1 MTLTKFFNETQY
13 EKTIRILVYPNITYS
28 KDLTKDSYIQVITNM
43 ITELNKIRSD
53 LYFYLILPEFLEML
67 DFPNTHQYI
76 MEYPTYP
83 PTMRSHF
90 DVKRFQEIVGHDIDI
105 DLVFSHLPEHTHAVK
120 NVIGNV
126 THHSPLYFGYCH
138 WFDFDNVVSWA
149 VPSFNQNILG
159 VLEMEKCYLNTQHQ
173 KDLVIDESI
182 KTFSV
187 DKIFKL
193 NTILEVQHLGVKS
206 EDIVEP
212 LQSTSK
218 TIVFNHR
225 PDAYKD
231 FNNFMKV
238 VTKLREQRED
248 FDVWIPLLDSAPES
262 WIDTS
267 KYNKERYYKKLQ
279 TCRVG
284 FSPRQVY
291 GGWSVS
297 TTDGIMNGCPY
308 IMWDDTYYKELNP
321 TADFFSDYPE
331 AIELLNKYLDDEDYR
346 NEKSKQ
352 SQQHMKVNLIYANE
366 IANMSN
372 YIDYLVSKLKTTDSQ
387 VTNKLVSV
395 IKEKGQ
401 ITKHELFKEHLG
413 WGRGIKFGP
422 YRRALMKHKNI
433 CDIID
438 ETPTYCWIDH
448 EV

>member
-1 MTLTKFFNETQY
+1 MTLTKFLRDTQY
-13 EKTIRILVYPNITYS
+13 EKTTRILVYPNITYS

-43 ITELNKIRSD
+43 ITELNRIRTD

-126 THHSPLYFGYCH
+126 THHTPLYFGYCH
-138 WFDFDNVVSWA
+138 WFDLDNVVSWS
-149 VPSFNQNILG
+149 VPSFDQNILG

-173 KDLVIDESI
+173 KDLVIDQAL
-182 KTFSV
+182 KTFNT
-187 DKIFKL
+187 DKVFKL
-193 NTILEVQHLGVKS
+193 NSVLQVQHLGVD
-206 EDIVEP
+206 EDDIVPP
-212 LQSTSK
+212 LKSTNK

-231 FNNFMKV
+231 FSNFMKV
-238 VTKLREQRED
+238 IEKLREERQD
-248 FDVWIPLLDSAPES
+248 FDVWIPLLDTSPHS
-262 WIDTS
+262 WIDIS
-267 KYNKERYYKKLQ
+267 KYNKERYYRKLQ

-297 TTDGIMNGCPY
+297 TTDGIMNGCPF
-308 IMWDDTYYKELNP
+308 IMYDAPYYHELNP
-321 TADFFSDYPE
+321 VADFFSDYPQ
-331 AIELLNKYLDDEDYR
+331 AIELLNKYLDDEVYR
-346 NEKSKQ
+346 NEKIKQ
-352 SQQHMKVNLIYANE
+352 SQTHMRTNLIYADE
-366 IANMSN
+366 IINMSN
-372 YIDYLVSKLKTTDSQ
+372 YIDYLVSKLKTTNTP
-387 VTNKLVSV
+387 VTDKLIST

-401 ITKHELFKEHLG
+401 ITKRELFRDTLG
-413 WGRGIKFGP
+413 WGRGMKFGP
-422 YRRALMKHKNI
+422 YRRALIKHPNI
-433 CDIID
+433 YDTMD
-438 ETPTYCWIDH
+438 ESPTYCWI
-448 EV
+448 EK

>member
-248 FDVWIPLLDSAPES
+248 FD
-262 WIDTS
+262 
-267 KYNKERYYKKLQ
+267 
-279 TCRVG
+279 
-284 FSPRQVY
+284 
-291 GGWSVS
+291 
-297 TTDGIMNGCPY
+297 
-308 IMWDDTYYKELNP
+308 
-321 TADFFSDYPE
+321 E
-331 AIELLNKYLDDEDYR
+331 A
-346 NEKSKQ
+346 
-352 SQQHMKVNLIYANE
+352 
-366 IANMSN
+366 
-372 YIDYLVSKLKTTDSQ
+372 
-387 VTNKLVSV
+387 
-395 IKEKGQ
+395 
-401 ITKHELFKEHLG
+401 
-413 WGRGIKFGP
+413 
-422 YRRALMKHKNI
+422 
-433 CDIID
+433 
-438 ETPTYCWIDH
+438 
-448 EV
+448 

>member
-1 MTLTKFFNETQY
+1 MTLTKFLRDTQY

-120 NVIGNV
+120 NVIGNI
-126 THHSPLYFGYCH
+126 THHTPLYFGYCH
-138 WFDFDNVVSWA
+138 WFDLDNVVSWS
-149 VPSFNQNILG
+149 VPSFDQNILG

-173 KDLVIDESI
+173 KDLVIDQAL

-187 DKIFKL
+187 DKVFKL
-193 NTILEVQHLGVKS
+193 NAVLEVQHLGVKS
-206 EDIVEP
+206 EDIVKP
-212 LQSTSK
+212 QTSTSK

-231 FNNFMKV
+231 FNNFMKLIER
-238 VTKLREQRED
+238 LREKRQD
-248 FDVWIPLLDSAPES
+248 FDVWIPLLDTSPHS
-262 WIDTS
+262 WVDIS

-308 IMWDDTYYKELNP
+308 IMYDAPYYQELNP
-321 TADFFSDYPE
+321 LADFFSDYPQ
-331 AIELLNKYLDDEDYR
+331 AMDLLEKYLDDEDYR
-346 NEKSKQ
+346 NAKIDQ
-352 SQQHMKVNLIYANE
+352 SQIHMKANLIYANE
-366 IANMSN
+366 ISSMSN
-372 YIDYLVSKLKTTDSQ
+372 YINYLVCKLKSTHSPITD
-387 VTNKLVSV
+387 KLIET
-395 IKEKGQ
+395 IKEKKQ
-401 ITKHELFKEHLG
+401 ITKRELFRDTLG
-413 WGRGIKFGP
+413 WGRGMKFGP
-422 YRRALMKHKNI
+422 YRRALIKHPNI
-433 CDIID
+433 YDTID
-438 ETPTYCWIDH
+438 ESPTYCWI
-448 EV
+448 ES

>member
-1 MTLTKFFNETQY
+1 MTLTRFLHDTQH

-43 ITELNKIRSD
+43 ITELNKIRTD
-53 LYFYLILPEFLEML
+53 LYFYLILPQFLQML

-126 THHSPLYFGYCH
+126 THHTPLYFGYCH
-138 WFDFDNVVSWA
+138 WFDFDNVVSWS

-159 VLEMEKCYLNTQHQ
+159 LLEMEKCYLNTQHQ
-173 KDLVIDESI
+173 KELVIDQSI
-182 KTFSV
+182 KTFNS
-187 DKIFKL
+187 DKVFKI
-193 NTILEVQHLGVKS
+193 NAILEVQHLGVKS

-212 LQSTSK
+212 LQSTPK

-238 VTKLREQRED
+238 ITKLREVRQD
-248 FDVWIPLLDSAPES
+248 FDVWIPLLDSAAEP

-267 KYNKERYYKKLQ
+267 KVNKERYYSKLQ
-279 TCRVG
+279 SCRVG

-346 NEKSKQ
+346 NEKSRQ
-352 SQQHMKVNLIYANE
+352 AQQHMKVNLIYANE

-372 YIDYLVSKLKTTDSQ
+372 YIDYLVSKLKSTNTQITD
-387 VTNKLVSV
+387 KLISV
-395 IKEKGQ
+395 IQDRKQ
-401 ITKHELFKEHLG
+401 ITKRELFQEHLG

-422 YRRALMKHKNI
+422 YRRALMKHPNI

-438 ETPTYCWIDH
+438 ETPTYCWLD
-448 EV
+448 

>member
-1 MTLTKFFNETQY
+1 MTLTKFLRDTQY
-13 EKTIRILVYPNITYS
+13 EKTTRILVYPNITYS

-43 ITELNKIRSD
+43 ITELNKIRTD

-126 THHSPLYFGYCH
+126 THHTPLYFGYCH
-138 WFDFDNVVSWA
+138 WFDLDNVVSWS
-149 VPSFNQNILG
+149 VPSFDQNILG

-173 KDLVIDESI
+173 KDLVIDQAL

-187 DKIFKL
+187 DKVFKL
-193 NTILEVQHLGVKS
+193 NAVLEVQHLGVQ
-206 EDIVEP
+206 EYDIVPP
-212 LQSTSK
+212 LKSTNK

-231 FNNFMKV
+231 FSNFMKV
-238 VTKLREQRED
+238 IEKLREERQD
-248 FDVWIPLLDSAPES
+248 FDVWIPLLDTSPHS
-262 WIDTS
+262 WIDIS
-267 KYNKERYYKKLQ
+267 KYNKERYYRKLQ

-297 TTDGIMNGCPY
+297 TTDGIMNGCPF
-308 IMWDDTYYKELNP
+308 IMYDAPYYHELNP
-321 TADFFSDYPE
+321 VADFFSDYPQ
-331 AIELLNKYLDDEDYR
+331 AIELLNKYLDDEVYR
-346 NEKSKQ
+346 NEKVKQ
-352 SQQHMKVNLIYANE
+352 SQTHMRNNLIYADE
-366 IANMSN
+366 IINMSN
-372 YIDYLVSKLKTTDSQ
+372 YIDYLVSKLKTTNTP
-387 VTNKLVSV
+387 VTDKLIST

-401 ITKHELFKEHLG
+401 ITKRELFRDTLG
-413 WGRGIKFGP
+413 WGRGMKFGP
-422 YRRALMKHKNI
+422 YRRALIKHPNI
-433 CDIID
+433 YDTMD
-438 ETPTYCWIDH
+438 ESPTYCWI
-448 EV
+448 EK

>member
-1 MTLTKFFNETQY
+1 MTLTKFFNDTQY

-53 LYFYLILPEFLEML
+53 LYFYLILPKFLEML
-67 DFPNTHQYI
+67 DFSNTHQYI

-90 DVKRFQEIVGHDIDI
+90 NVKKFQEIVGHDIDI

-138 WFDFDNVVSWA
+138 WFDLDNVVSWA

-159 VLEMEKCYLNTQHQ
+159 ILEMDKCYLNTEHQ
-173 KDLVIDESI
+173 KILVIKEST
-182 KTFSV
+182 KTFNS
-187 DKIFKL
+187 DKVSKL
-193 NTILEVQHLGVKS
+193 SAILETHHLGVKYA
-206 EDIVEP
+206 DIVEP
-212 LQSTSK
+212 LQSTPK

-238 VTKLREQRED
+238 IERLREIRQD
-248 FDVWIPLLDSAPES
+248 FDVWIPLLDSASEP
-262 WIDTS
+262 WINTS
-267 KYNKERYYKKLQ
+267 KYNKKRYYKKLQ
-279 TCRVG
+279 NCRVG

-297 TTDGIMNGCPY
+297 TTDGIMNGCPF

-321 TADFFSDYPE
+321 VADFFSDYPQ
-331 AIELLNKYLDDEDYR
+331 AIELLQKYLDDEDYR
-346 NEKSKQ
+346 NEKSRQ
-352 SQQHMKVNLIYANE
+352 SQEHMKNNLIYADE

-372 YIDYLVSKLKTTDSQ
+372 YIDDLVSKLKSTSSQ
-387 VTNKLVSV
+387 VTDKLVST

-422 YRRALMKHKNI
+422 YRRSLMNHKNI
-433 CDIID
+433 YDIID
-438 ETPTYCWIDH
+438 ETPTYCWINH

>member
-1 MTLTKFFNETQY
+1 MTLTKFLRDTQY
-13 EKTIRILVYPNITYS
+13 EKTTRILVYPNITYS

-43 ITELNKIRSD
+43 ITELNRIRTD

-126 THHSPLYFGYCH
+126 THHTPLYFGYCH
-138 WFDFDNVVSWA
+138 WFDLDNVVSWS
-149 VPSFNQNILG
+149 VPSFDQNILG

-173 KDLVIDESI
+173 KDLVIDQAL
-182 KTFSV
+182 KTFNT
-187 DKIFKL
+187 DKVFKL
-193 NTILEVQHLGVKS
+193 NSVLQVQHLGVD
-206 EDIVEP
+206 EDDIVPP
-212 LQSTSK
+212 LKLTNK

-231 FNNFMKV
+231 FSNFMKV
-238 VTKLREQRED
+238 IEKLREERQD
-248 FDVWIPLLDSAPES
+248 FDVWIPLLDTSPHS
-262 WIDTS
+262 WIDIS
-267 KYNKERYYKKLQ
+267 KYNKERYYRKLQ

-297 TTDGIMNGCPY
+297 TTDGIMNGCPF
-308 IMWDDTYYKELNP
+308 IMYDAPYYHELNP
-321 TADFFSDYPE
+321 VADFFSDYPQ
-331 AIELLNKYLDDEDYR
+331 AIELLNKYLDDEVYR
-346 NEKSKQ
+346 NEKIKQ
-352 SQQHMKVNLIYANE
+352 SQTHMRTNLIYADE
-366 IANMSN
+366 IINMSN
-372 YIDYLVSKLKTTDSQ
+372 YIDYLVSKLKTTNTP
-387 VTNKLVSV
+387 VTDKLIST

-401 ITKHELFKEHLG
+401 ITKRELFRDTLG
-413 WGRGIKFGP
+413 WGRGMKFGP
-422 YRRALMKHKNI
+422 YRRALIKHPNI
-433 CDIID
+433 YDTMD
-438 ETPTYCWIDH
+438 ESPTYCWI
-448 EV
+448 EK